1 MEAAVRQRFKSLAS
15 TLDERQRR
23 LWAAT
28 EAKVIGYGG
37 VSLVARS
44 TGISRRAIH
53 AGLREL
59 ASGSTWPSG
68 RVRRPGAGRK
78 SLMETQEGLLDALDA
93 LVEPTSRGD
102 PESPLRWTC
111 KGVRRLASE
120 LQGQGFAIGK
130 QKVAELLAELG
141 YSLQANRK
149 TREGNQH
156 PDRNAQFE
164 YIAAEVCRFQRRG
177 QPVISVDTKKKELVG
192 DFKNGGKEW
201 SSKGMPTEVNVHDFM
216 NKDLG
221 KAIPYGVH
229 DLAANV
235 GWVSV
240 GIDHDTADFA
250 VETIR
255 RWWRKMGWS
264 LYPKTTALLITAD
277 GGGSNSCRNRRWK
290 TALQDLADEL
300 NLAIS
305 VCHFPP
311 GTSKWNK
318 IEHRLF
324 SQIGINWRGQPLTSH
339 EVVVQLIANTQTETG
354 LRVRAALD
362 YNTYPTG
369 IKVTDSQLATVNLRR
384 AAFHGEWNYT
394 IRKRVGSCNT

>member
-1 MEAAVRQRFKSLAS
+1 
-15 TLDERQRR
+15 
-23 LWAAT
+23 
-28 EAKVIGYGG
+28 
-37 VSLVARS
+37 
-44 TGISRRAIH
+44 
-53 AGLREL
+53 
-59 ASGSTWPSG
+59 
-68 RVRRPGAGRK
+68 
-78 SLMETQEGLLDALDA
+78 LLDALDS